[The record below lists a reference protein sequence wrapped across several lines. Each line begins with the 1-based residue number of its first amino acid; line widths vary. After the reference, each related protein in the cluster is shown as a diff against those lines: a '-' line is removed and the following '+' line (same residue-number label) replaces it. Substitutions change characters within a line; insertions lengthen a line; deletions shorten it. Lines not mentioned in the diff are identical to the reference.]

1 MIQGLT
7 NKQDIKVIHS
17 IVSDELKAQI
27 EKAFP
32 ELFPELFYQK
42 QYDFTEFIDLF
53 NKHDLPFTVGKKL
66 CTKNED
72 MNKCLIVYSCYKA
85 EVELQDNGYQKI
97 RFFEK

>member
-32 ELFPELFYQK
+32 ELFYKK

-53 NKHDLPFTVGKKL
+53 DKHDLPFTVGKKL

-72 MNKCLIVYSCYKA
+72 MDKCLIVYSYYKA

>member
-32 ELFPELFYQK
+32 ELFYQK

-53 NKHDLPFTVGKKL
+53 YKHDLPFTVGKKL

-72 MNKCLIVYSCYKA
+72 MNKCLIVHSCYKA

>member
-32 ELFPELFYQK
+32 ELFYKK
-42 QYDFTEFIDLF
+42 QYDFTEFVDLF
-53 NKHDLPFTVGKKL
+53 DKHDLPFTVGKKL

-72 MNKCLIVYSCYKA
+72 MDKCLIVYSCYKA